1 MKGKNNNYHLLAK
14 QCKFVCRYGHIF
26 EKVMRLNM
34 TDSIKQFQFYQLMT
48 ILITKHL
55 NMMKM
60 KILIIFYNLKMKT
73 IEEYHGF
80 ENEEAS

>member
-1 MKGKNNNYHLLAK
+1 
-14 QCKFVCRYGHIF
+14 
-26 EKVMRLNM
+26 MRLNM
-34 TDSIKQFQFYQLMT
+34 TDSIKQFQVYQLMT

-60 KILIIFYNLKMKT
+60 KILIIFYNLKMKM

>member
-26 EKVMRLNM
+26 ENAMRLNM

>member
-1 MKGKNNNYHLLAK
+1 MGT
-14 QCKFVCRYGHIF
+14 FF
-26 EKVMRLNM
+26 EKIMRLNM
-34 TDSIKQFQFYQLMT
+34 TDSIKQFQVYQLMT

-60 KILIIFYNLKMKT
+60 KILIIFYNLKMKM